1 MGEMDLVAS
10 CGLQVLEQCSVCK
23 THNNA
28 QLLQNAALKELRKT
42 SRQQLTS
49 GRLRFN
55 GLSVFTGVRL
65 LKVKN
70 GHLKGQKYF
79 TQVG

>member
-28 QLLQNAALKELRKT
+28 LKELAQDIET
-42 SRQQLTS
+42 AIVVEDCVLMVYQSL
-49 GRLRFN
+49 
-55 GLSVFTGVRL
+55 
-65 LKVKN
+65 
-70 GHLKGQKYF
+70 
-79 TQVG
+79 QV